1 MSEKKMFY
9 RNVGALVIPIAL
21 QNLMNVAVQSADV
34 VMLGRVSEKA
44 LSAASLGG
52 QVNFLFNLFL
62 FGLTSGASVLCAQYW
77 GKKDMHSIETITG
90 FCLKYGLLVGVL
102 VTAAAFFAPGVI
114 MHILTSDEE
123 VWRLGVS
130 YLRVLGLSFLF
141 MAVSNVYLNIMRSME
156 RVVVSSVI
164 FGISLVLNILV
175 NAVLIFGMGPFPRLG
190 VLGAAIG
197 TLTARI
203 SECVMAWIHHR
214 KYNNLIQYHI
224 KLIFRKNKLLLHDFF
239 VIASPV
245 VLNEVMWA
253 AGMSASAAIMGQL
266 GSAASSANAIVQVV
280 RQLSIVIGMGI
291 ASAAAIMIG
300 KAIGEKKQDLAREYG
315 KRFTRLMMISGFFA
329 FLLVLMIRPAV
340 LYIMELTPAAKNNL
354 SIMMY
359 MMSIYV
365 WLQSVNTL
373 YIVGIFRGGG
383 DTRYGLYMEMAALWG
398 CSVFFGAIATFVFH
412 LSVPAVYAV
421 ILIDEY
427 IKLPFNIWRYRSLK
441 WLRDVTRD

>member
-329 FLLVLMIRPAV
+329 FLVVLMIRPAV
-340 LYIMELTPAAKNNL
+340 LYIMELTPAAKNYL

-398 CSVFFGAIATFVFH
+398 CSVFFGAIAAFVFH

>member
-52 QVNFLFNLFL
+52 QVNFLFDLFL

-329 FLLVLMIRPAV
+329 FLVVLMIRPAV
-340 LYIMELTPAAKNNL
+340 LYIMELTPAAKNYL

-398 CSVFFGAIATFVFH
+398 CSVFFGAIAAFVFH

>member
-90 FCLKYGLLVGVL
+90 FCLKYGLLVGIL

-329 FLLVLMIRPAV
+329 FLVVLMIRPAV
-340 LYIMELTPAAKNNL
+340 LYIMELTPAAKNYL

-398 CSVFFGAIATFVFH
+398 CSVFFGAIAAFVFH

>member
-1 MSEKKMFY
+1 
-9 RNVGALVIPIAL
+9 
-21 QNLMNVAVQSADV
+21 
-34 VMLGRVSEKA
+34 
-44 LSAASLGG
+44 
-52 QVNFLFNLFL
+52 
-62 FGLTSGASVLCAQYW
+62 
-77 GKKDMHSIETITG
+77 
-90 FCLKYGLLVGVL
+90 
-102 VTAAAFFAPGVI
+102 
-114 MHILTSDEE
+114 
-123 VWRLGVS
+123 
-130 YLRVLGLSFLF
+130 
-141 MAVSNVYLNIMRSME
+141 
-156 RVVVSSVI
+156 
-164 FGISLVLNILV
+164 
-175 NAVLIFGMGPFPRLG
+175 
-190 VLGAAIG
+190 
-197 TLTARI
+197 
-203 SECVMAWIHHR
+203 MAWIHHR

-329 FLLVLMIRPAV
+329 FLVVLMIRPAV
-340 LYIMELTPAAKNNL
+340 LYIMELTPAAKNYL

-398 CSVFFGAIATFVFH
+398 CSVFFGAIAAFVFH
-412 LSVPAVYAV
+412 LSVPAVFAV